1 MKPKRLEMD
10 FRSLYIFTSYYRN
23 NNLLTMNR
31 RKYMLILVLVFV
43 LIKKNLKL
51 KKEMENLK
59 LLLKLTEDDF
69 DEYFNKYWELKNKQ
83 ET

>member
-1 MKPKRLEMD
+1 
-10 FRSLYIFTSYYRN
+10 
-23 NNLLTMNR
+23 
-31 RKYMLILVLVFV
+31 MLILVLVFV

-69 DEYFNKYWELKNKQ
+69 DEYFNKYWELKNKGE

>member
-1 MKPKRLEMD
+1 
-10 FRSLYIFTSYYRN
+10 
-23 NNLLTMNR
+23 
-31 RKYMLILVLVFV
+31 MLILVLVFV

-69 DEYFNKYWELKNKQ
+69 DEYFNKYWELKKQ
-83 ET
+83 TRDLKKFRSLYIFSHLIIGVNN